1 MVTVRGMTE
10 KRLPGIV
17 GLLLLLA
24 GPALASTAEIAVV
37 DKSGRPLADAVVEL
51 SSEAQQSVPQAAQP
65 GSEAIIDQRHETFL
79 PLVTVVRKGGH
90 VVFTNNDTTMHQV
103 YSFSPIKQFA
113 FEIDEGQRSPPV
125 VFDAPGVA
133 AIGCN
138 IHDRMI
144 TYVYV
149 ADTPFAA
156 KTDTRGIVSFGELP
170 PGKYRGRAWHP
181 ELGTALHPFALA
193 VAETGA
199 KTTVALPVN
208 GTVASAKKSM
218 HMQMY

>member
-1 MVTVRGMTE
+1 MTE
-10 KRLPGIV
+10 KMPPGILIAF
-17 GLLLLLA
+17 LLSSWPSLA
-24 GPALASTAEIAVV
+24 GPAQVAVL
-37 DKSGRPLADAVVEL
+37 DKSGYPLVDAVIEL
-51 SSEAQQSVPQAAQP
+51 SPEAGQP
-65 GSEAIIDQRHETFL
+65 VAPTTQPAPEAIIDQRHETFL

-90 VVFTNNDTTMHQV
+90 VIFTNNDSTMHQV

-125 VFDAPGVA
+125 VFDQAGVA

-149 ADTPFAA
+149 AAAPFAGKADA
-156 KTDTRGIVSFGELP
+156 KGVVSFADLP
-170 PGKYRGRAWHP
+170 PGNYHGTAWHP
-181 ELGTALHPFALA
+181 QLGTVLRPFLFA
-193 VAETGA
+193 VAREGA
-199 KTTVALPVN
+199 KTTVALPIN
-208 GTVASAKKSM
+208 GAMASAKKNM

>member
-1 MVTVRGMTE
+1 MSQITRSVVLTA
-10 KRLPGIV
+10 
-17 GLLLLLA
+17 LLLLA
-24 GPALASTAEIAVV
+24 GPAIASPAEVAVV

-51 SSEAQQSVPQAAQP
+51 FAAGSRAGSPGLQLPTEAF
-65 GSEAIIDQRHETFL
+65 IDQRHETFL

-90 VVFTNNDTTMHQV
+90 VIFTNHDTTMHQV

-125 VFDAPGVA
+125 VFDKAGVA

-144 TYVYV
+144 TYVYAAESSLAGMTDSKGSAKF
-149 ADTPFAA
+149 AD
-156 KTDTRGIVSFGELP
+156 LP
-170 PGKYRGRAWHP
+170 AGKYRGTVWHP
-181 ELGTALHPFALA
+181 QLPQGAALPSFSLV
-193 VAETGA
+193 VAASGVR
-199 KTTVALPVN
+199 TTVALPVN
-208 GTVASAKKSM
+208 GAFASAKKTM

>member
-1 MVTVRGMTE
+1 MTE
-10 KRLPGIV
+10 KLLPGV
-17 GLLLLLA
+17 LSVLLLLA
-24 GPALASTAEIAVV
+24 RPAIAFPAEITVV

-51 SSEAQQSVPQAAQP
+51 SPEAQQPVSPAVQP
-65 GSEAIIDQRHETFL
+65 ALEAVIDQRHETFL

-90 VVFTNNDTTMHQV
+90 VIFTNNDTTMHQV

-113 FEIDEGQRSPPV
+113 FEIDEEQRSQPV
-125 VFDAPGVA
+125 VFDKPGIA

-149 ADTPFAA
+149 SDTPFAA
-156 KTDTRGIVSFGELP
+156 RTDASGVASLADLP
-170 PGKYRGRAWHP
+170 PGNYRGVAWHP
-181 ELGTALHPFALA
+181 QLGTTLHRFSLA
-193 VAETGA
+193 VQQGRTKA
-199 KTTVALPVN
+199 TVSLPVN
-208 GTVASAKKSM
+208 GALAAARKSM

>member
-1 MVTVRGMTE
+1 MTR
-10 KRLPGIV
+10 K
-17 GLLLLLA
+17 LLA
-24 GPALASTAEIAVV
+24 GIVSALLVLGRPTFASSADVTVI

-51 SSEAQQSVPQAAQP
+51 LPEGQKTVAAGKEP
-65 GSEAIIDQRHETFL
+65 AIEAIIDQRHETFL

-103 YSFSPIKQFA
+103 YSFSPIRQFA

-125 VFDAPGVA
+125 VFDTAGVA

-149 ADTPFAA
+149 AGTPFAA
-156 KTDTRGIVSFGELP
+156 KTDSKGVVSFAELA
-170 PGKYRGRAWHP
+170 PGKYRGTAWHP
-181 ELGTALHPFALA
+181 QLGTVLQAFVLS
-193 VAETGA
+193 VADSGGKATI
-199 KTTVALPVN
+199 TLPVN
-208 GTVASAKKSM
+208 GTTASAKKPM

>member
-1 MVTVRGMTE
+1 MTNN
-10 KRLPGIV
+10 
-17 GLLLLLA
+17 LLLA
-24 GPALASTAEIAVV
+24 IFTALLSSRAAMAASADLAVV
-37 DKSGRPLADAVVEL
+37 DRSGHPLADAVIEL
-51 SSEAQQSVPQAAQP
+51 SPKAPQPAAPGRQPPSEAT
-65 GSEAIIDQRHETFL
+65 IDQRHETFL
-79 PLVTVVRKGGH
+79 PLVTVIRKGGH
-90 VVFTNNDTTMHQV
+90 VIFTNNDTTMHQV

-125 VFDAPGVA
+125 VFDEAGVA

-149 ADTPFAA
+149 AGTPFAA
-156 KTDTRGIVSFGELP
+156 KTDARGVVSFADLP
-170 PGKYRGRAWHP
+170 PTAYRGMAWHP
-181 ELGTALHPFALA
+181 QLGTATRAFAFA
-193 VAETGA
+193 VGQSAV

-208 GTVASAKKSM
+208 GTIASAKKTM

>member
-1 MVTVRGMTE
+1 MTQ
-10 KRLPGIV
+10 KLLLGIL

-24 GPALASTAEIAVV
+24 VPAFASSADVAVV
-37 DKSGRPLADAVVEL
+37 DKSGRPLADAVIEL
-51 SSEAQQSVPQAAQP
+51 SPEAQQPVLQAMQP
-65 GSEAIIDQRHETFL
+65 ASEAIIDQRHETFL

-90 VVFTNNDTTMHQV
+90 VFFTNNDTTMHQV

-149 ADTPFAA
+149 AEAPVAA
-156 KTDTRGIVSFGELP
+156 KTDARGVVLFRELL
-170 PGKYRGRAWHP
+170 PGKYHGTAWHP
-181 ELGTALHPFALA
+181 ELGTVLRPFALV
-193 VAETGA
+193 VAEAGA
-199 KTTVALPVN
+199 KTTVTLPVN
-208 GTVASAKKSM
+208 GTVASVKKSM